1 MFAASGN
8 VEQGHSAFIRWERD
22 GGVGRLSC
30 GEHPNTI
37 TFTRPQ
43 LDQGD
48 AVKVLLM
55 VACLFIASAGNG
67 QTAVVVNPNTGKPT
81 VVHKNSNGV
90 TTTQTS
96 HGGTSNKNGVAVAQ
110 GPNGSAAVNSHTG
123 NAAVAH
129 TNSNG
134 VTTTQTSN
142 GGKAKTK
149 NGMGVAQG
157 PGGTT
162 CVKGKYNQGC
172 KK

>member
-1 MFAASGN
+1 M
-8 VEQGHSAFIRWERD
+8 
-22 GGVGRLSC
+22 
-30 GEHPNTI
+30 
-37 TFTRPQ
+37 
-43 LDQGD
+43 
-48 AVKVLLM
+48 KVLW
-55 VACLFIASAGNG
+55 VVVCLLVTLAGNA
-67 QTAVVVNPNTGKPT
+67 QTAVVTNPNTGKAT
-81 VVHKNSNGV
+81 VVHKNPNGV

-96 HGGTSNKNGVAVAQ
+96 NGGTAKTKNGVTVAQ
-110 GPNGSAAVNSHTG
+110 GPNGAAAVNPHTG

-142 GGKAKTK
+142 GGTAKTK

>member
-1 MFAASGN
+1 MKA
-8 VEQGHSAFIRWERD
+8 
-22 GGVGRLSC
+22 
-30 GEHPNTI
+30 
-37 TFTRPQ
+37 
-43 LDQGD
+43 
-48 AVKVLLM
+48 LLV
-55 VACLFIASAGNG
+55 VACLFVASASNG
-67 QTAVVVNPNTGKPT
+67 QTAVVTNPNTGKAT
-81 VVHKNSNGV
+81 VVHKNPNGV

-96 HGGTSNKNGVAVAQ
+96 NGSTAKTKSGVAVAQ
-110 GPNGSAAVNSHTG
+110 GPNGAAAVNPHTG
-123 NAAVAH
+123 NAAVAQ

-134 VTTTQTSN
+134 VTTTQTTN

>member
-1 MFAASGN
+1 M
-8 VEQGHSAFIRWERD
+8 
-22 GGVGRLSC
+22 
-30 GEHPNTI
+30 
-37 TFTRPQ
+37 
-43 LDQGD
+43 
-48 AVKVLLM
+48 KVLLM
-55 VACLFIASAGNG
+55 VVCLFIPSVGNG
-67 QTAVVVNPNTGKPT
+67 QTAVVTNPNTGKAT

-90 TTTQTS
+90 TTTQT
-96 HGGTSNKNGVAVAQ
+96 NGMVKTTNGPTVAQ
-110 GPNGSAAVNSHTG
+110 GRNSTAAVNSRTG

-134 VTTTQTSN
+134 VTTTQTTN